1 MLKTDAIEAL
11 GGTVAA
17 TAREVGITPQ
27 AVGQWPDELP
37 PAIRD
42 RVQAAL
48 WRRAHARAE
57 EAELINTEGAPD
69 VPAAA
74 EPAALGA
81 A

>member
-1 MLKTDAIEAL
+1 MLKSEAIKAL

-17 TAREVGITPQ
+17 AAREIGITPQ
-27 AVGQWPDELP
+27 AVGQWPEELP

-48 WRRAHARAE
+48 WRRDRGTDGAR
-57 EAELINTEGAPD
+57 T
-69 VPAAA
+69 AA
-74 EPAALGA
+74 EPAAQEA